1 MRFQYFWQLCTVSC
15 FYFYLCFFFLIHAHL
30 GRNNTFSLLKT
41 LLVHFT
47 LDIQNWLIYIDINR
61 SCLFLN
67 CHLAV
72 FLFYGRRCFMKKA
85 ILINSLIL
93 AFFISASPVFAQS
106 ADVSKIENFIKS
118 ITQILVT
125 VAGVTATAFFV
136 WGGLRYI
143 TSSGSPEQ
151 LDSAK
156 KTIVYSAVGL
166 AIALGALVLSNI
178 VTQIATNAFGA

>member
-1 MRFQYFWQLCTVSC
+1 
-15 FYFYLCFFFLIHAHL
+15 
-30 GRNNTFSLLKT
+30 
-41 LLVHFT
+41 
-47 LDIQNWLIYIDINR
+47 
-61 SCLFLN
+61 
-67 CHLAV
+67 
-72 FLFYGRRCFMKKA
+72 MKKA

-106 ADVSKIENFIKS
+106 ADVSKIENFIKG

-178 VTQIATNAFGA
+178 VTQIATSAFGA

>member
-1 MRFQYFWQLCTVSC
+1 
-15 FYFYLCFFFLIHAHL
+15 
-30 GRNNTFSLLKT
+30 
-41 LLVHFT
+41 
-47 LDIQNWLIYIDINR
+47 
-61 SCLFLN
+61 
-67 CHLAV
+67 
-72 FLFYGRRCFMKKA
+72 MKKA